1 MQRDADHYG
10 FGLALGAAETTLLDL
25 ANGYRALGNGGAWSP
40 VCFTPMPHAATPMRR
55 QVLSPQASFIVADI
69 LADPIA
75 RELTFG
81 FSSALSTR
89 TWAAV
94 KTGTSK
100 GMRDNWAVGFTDR
113 YTVGVWVG
121 NFSGAAMWD
130 VSGVTGAA
138 PVWRD
143 IVEHLHAMQASSP
156 PTPPAGVQR
165 QQVVFQPAIEAPRS
179 DWFIAGTSGHD
190 GNAHPVIHQLA
201 SARAQLIMP
210 PNAAVIAPDPD
221 IPQALQAILLQA
233 SSESTYCLRLDG
245 KAVAACGQLKR
256 MLALPAPGRHRLELV
271 DAQGKM
277 LDTHVFEVRA
287 ISARPGPGQSRVK

>member
-1 MQRDADHYG
+1 
-10 FGLALGAAETTLLDL
+10 
-25 ANGYRALGNGGAWSP
+25 
-40 VCFTPMPHAATPMRR
+40 
-55 QVLSPQASFIVADI
+55 
-69 LADPIA
+69 
-75 RELTFG
+75 
-81 FSSALSTR
+81 LSTH

-143 IVEHLHAMQASSP
+143 IVEHLHATRPSL
-156 PTPPAGVQR
+156 PPAVPVGVER
-165 QQVVFQPAIEAPRS
+165 AHVVFQPAIEAARE
-179 DWFIAGTSGHD
+179 DWFIAGTSGTASSD
-190 GNAHPVIHQLA
+190 GKTREVIHRLA
-201 SARAQLIMP
+201 TARPQLIMP

-221 IPQALQAILLQA
+221 IPQGLQSVLLQA
-233 SSESTYCLRLDG
+233 SGGATHCLRLDG

-256 MLALPAPGRHRLELV
+256 MLALPAPGKHRLELV
-271 DAQGKM
+271 DAHGQL
-277 LDTHVFEVRA
+277 LDTHMFDVRA
-287 ISARPGPGQSRVK
+287 LSAMPKRGRNEKP